1 MKIFFNKTQSSHTY
15 IDNFYNI
22 CIGTVGKLYACNHNH
37 SVNQDNLCRTLT
49 NRVQTAWATT
59 ASKAALHHLLLKQH
73 SYACNS
79 QGIYNHRFQTQYWP
93 GAVAYPAGPLH
104 FLPDSPANTRLSL
117 CPMYACTSGK
127 CIRLPCYS
135 YA

>member
-1 MKIFFNKTQSSHTY
+1 MKIFFNKIQADYTY

-22 CIGTVGKLYACNHNH
+22 CIGTVGKLYANNHNH

-49 NRVQTAWATT
+49 NRVQTVWATT
-59 ASKAALHHLLLKQH
+59 AQKAAPYHLLRKQR

-79 QGIYNHRFQTQYWP
+79 QAIYNHRFQTQYWP
-93 GAVAYPAGPLH
+93 GTVAYPAGPAQ
-104 FLPDSPANTRLSL
+104 FLADSLINSRLSL
-117 CPMYACTSGK
+117 CPMYACIFGK

>member
-1 MKIFFNKTQSSHTY
+1 MKIFFNKTQSNHTY

-49 NRVQTAWATT
+49 NRVQTAWAIT
-59 ASKAALHHLLLKQH
+59 APKAALHHLLLKQH

-79 QGIYNHRFQTQYWP
+79 QAIYNHRFQTQYWP